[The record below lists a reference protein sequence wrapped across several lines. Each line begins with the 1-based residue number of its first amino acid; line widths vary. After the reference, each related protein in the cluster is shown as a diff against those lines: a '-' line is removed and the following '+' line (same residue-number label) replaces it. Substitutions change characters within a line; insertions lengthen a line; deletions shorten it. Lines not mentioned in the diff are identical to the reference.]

1 MPTILFLGLAATFGL
16 VYFLPT
22 PQGRLKWALWP
33 AAILAI
39 MGLLM
44 TAFVGELAG
53 ILWPLILIASGVAV
67 LLRTMRTR
75 AE

>member
-1 MPTILFLGLAATFGL
+1 
-16 VYFLPT
+16 
-22 PQGRLKWALWP
+22 
-33 AAILAI
+33 

-75 AE
+75 PE